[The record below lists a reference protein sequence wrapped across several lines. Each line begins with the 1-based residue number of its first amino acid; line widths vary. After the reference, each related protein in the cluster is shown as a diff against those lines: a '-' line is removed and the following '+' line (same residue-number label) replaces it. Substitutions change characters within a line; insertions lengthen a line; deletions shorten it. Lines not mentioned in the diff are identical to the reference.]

1 MNRTDKLKNAA
12 DRLKEA
18 QQLLLLAIEKDTI
31 STIERD
37 IILEKLRKA
46 YDSIIFEEEV
56 DKKII
61 IETHHAQPTA
71 IKVEKTHEIPP
82 RPSMPEIKPQ
92 AKTEPAHDQQKREES
107 ETSKKFERTS
117 IFEPAKKI
125 KHLDPI
131 EKIEVEKVPEKPIE
145 PQQPKEQSILDIEQK
160 ESIAEK
166 FQGKRK
172 FMTDSLSNQIKE
184 KPVASKLQAKPVDD
198 ITKEIGVHDRFMF
211 TKELFN
217 GDSNLFEDTLNKVNQ
232 FNDIADALI
241 YLQENFNWNENNKAA
256 NKFIELVRRKLLND

>member
-18 QQLLLLAIEKDTI
+18 QQLLLLAIEKDAI
-31 STIERD
+31 SNIERD

-46 YDSIIFEEEV
+46 YDSIVFEEEV

-61 IETHHAQPTA
+61 VETHHTQPTT
-71 IKVEKTHEIPP
+71 IKVEKTHEVPS

-92 AKTEPAHDQQKREES
+92 AKTEPIQTHQKNVES
-107 ETSKKFERTS
+107 DNPKKFERTS
-117 IFEPAKKI
+117 IFEPTKKV
-125 KHLDPI
+125 KHEEVI
-131 EKIEVEKVPEKPIE
+131 EKIEIEKVDDKPIE
-145 PQQPKEQSILDIEQK
+145 TQQSKEQSILDIEQK

-184 KPVASKLQAKPVDD
+184 KPIASKLQAKPVKD
-198 ITKEIGVHDRFMF
+198 ITKEIGVHDRFLF

-217 GDSNLFEDTLNKVNQ
+217 GDSTLFEETLNKVNQ
-232 FNDIADALI
+232 FNDIAEALI
-241 YLQENFNWNENNKAA
+241 FIQENFNWNENNKAA
-256 NKFIELVRRKLLND
+256 SKFIELVRRKLLND